1 MEKIVKIIHSS
12 KMITK
17 EEMMDE
23 VNRFLKIE
31 EGEDY
36 SSSLY
41 FSLVLHQGYFGTNT
55 SFDCNSVTV
64 KRTTSMVLVK
74 GTRYGRRGDEGFTKF
89 GEFEITYSRDEF
101 SGEFI
106 RESAFPCLVSE

>member
-1 MEKIVKIIHSS
+1 MEKIIREIKSVKI
-12 KMITK
+12 ITK

-36 SSSLY
+36 TSSKYLSV
-41 FSLVLHQGYFGTNT
+41 VLHHGYFGTHT

-64 KRTTSMVLVK
+64 KRTSSCILIK
-74 GTRYGRRGDEGFTKF
+74 GTRYGRRGEGEYSKF
-89 GEFEITYSRDEF
+89 GEFNIVYSKDEF

-106 RESAFPCLVSE
+106 RESSVPCLVTE